1 MGRPMAR
8 TLRAKLPRTTT
19 VMYVY
24 DVAPGAM
31 DAFVRECTGSEGEGG
46 GGGEGRGRGRV
57 VACASCREVGENAVR
72 MRHASDT
79 LSESAQTTLH
89 GMLTIVE

>member
-1 MGRPMAR
+1 MADTDMGRPMAR
-8 TLRAKLPRTTT
+8 TLRAKLPRTT

-46 GGGEGRGRGRV
+46 GEGRGRGRV
-57 VACASCREVGENAVR
+57 VACASCREVGENAV
-72 MRHASDT
+72 
-79 LSESAQTTLH
+79 SE
-89 GMLTIVE
+89 

>member
-8 TLRAKLPRTTT
+8 TLRAKLPRTT

-57 VACASCREVGENAVR
+57 VACASCREVGENSVR
-72 MRHASDT
+72 MR
-79 LSESAQTTLH
+79 
-89 GMLTIVE
+89 LTYWDDR